1 MGLVGA
7 GCGDWRSSSAAAACS
22 TLCRLPTSLA
32 PLPAYHLL
40 SPALQTLLTKQEWV
54 TKPDM
59 PAGLTKPGLLE
70 LAAAAVEARRQIAG
84 GAGASVDAGSAAT
97 AAKGSPNG
105 SAELV
110 AESK

>member
-1 MGLVGA
+1 M
-7 GCGDWRSSSAAAACS
+7 
-22 TLCRLPTSLA
+22 LC
-32 PLPAYHLL
+32 
-40 SPALQTLLTKQEWV
+40 PALQTLAGKQEWV

-70 LAAAAVEARRQIAG
+70 LASAAVEARRQIAG
-84 GAGASVDAGSAAT
+84 GVGAAVDAGSAAT